1 MTRQEANKKL
11 LKELEWFINSCPD
24 QRFGQILCNYF
35 FPKYQTTDPFFVEPT
50 DTLAEVDRAK
60 KCAILDTIAPIGVLS
75 EEELAHAKT
84 LSTLEAVKYIKSIVP
99 SFDLKLSKLYYD
111 LYIGKDNKETEDYVS
126 FETAKLLKEK
136 GFNWDCQYCYI
147 DEDDSDKEQ
156 LEVPIGYDAEIDAPT
171 LQMAMKWLREE
182 NNKTIIIGV
191 RATDPITG
199 KIDYYYNGIY
209 YVPKNNVSA
218 LCFISP
224 TPENGYSTYE
234 EACEAAIRY
243 CLENLI

>member
-11 LKELEWFINSCPD
+11 LKELEWFIDSCPD

-126 FETAKLLKEK
+126 FETAKLLKAK
-136 GFNWDCQYCYI
+136 GFKGDINAYYHIWDNGTRVCSVQEFSRSEAPHLYI
-147 DEDDSDKEQ
+147 
-156 LEVPIGYDAEIDAPT
+156 PAPT
-171 LQMAMKWLREE
+171 LQMAMKWLREVHGLFIRITE
-182 NNKTIIIGV
+182 DMTGNVFEWSVYQKNYGC
-191 RATDPITG
+191 RA
-199 KIDYYYNGIY
+199 
-209 YVPKNNVSA
+209 
-218 LCFISP
+218 
-224 TPENGYSTYE
+224 STYVE
-234 EACEAAIRY
+234 DSYEQACEMAIKY
-243 CLENLI
+243 CLEKLI

>member
-60 KCAILDTIAPIGVLS
+60 KCSILDTIAPIGVLS

-126 FETAKLLKEK
+126 FETAKLLKAK
-136 GFNWDCQYCYI
+136 GFKGDINAYYHIWDDGNRVCSVQEFSHSEAPHLYI
-147 DEDDSDKEQ
+147 
-156 LEVPIGYDAEIDAPT
+156 PAPT
-171 LQMAMKWLREE
+171 IQMARKWLIKNYNIHIEVRYFPMPNIYRYVIIHTPATFE
-182 NNKTIIIGV
+182 NINSHPQYFN
-191 RATDPITG
+191 TD
-199 KIDYYYNGIY
+199 
-209 YVPKNNVSA
+209 
-218 LCFISP
+218 
-224 TPENGYSTYE
+224 E
-234 EACEAAIRY
+234 EACEAAIKY